1 MNQDTDRF
9 TILNPS
15 LIEDGRTLI
24 LTLDHGKANEM
35 GTDTLHAWAEVTK
48 ALHSGIIRSVIT
60 TSQRLSRSGKPIFIA
75 GADVTERTEWNN
87 EQVKKHVRWQRET
100 LSELRKAPVFHCAL
114 VHGVAL
120 GWGTEFLLCCDY
132 RIGTPTARY
141 GLPETSLG
149 ILPGA
154 GGTTELWM
162 EIGIAH
168 AMRLGMTG
176 EQIGSEEALRIG
188 LIQELSEDYDSGFNR
203 LLTLCKLANRRSPS
217 ALSAFKS
224 ALLMARGMT
233 STERSEL
240 ESAAYEHCVDSGDA
254 AVGRAH
260 FKEIIKGQTPPWSPF
275 KTFSSSIGKD
285 NSCC

>member
-1 MNQDTDRF
+1 MHHETELF
-9 TILNPS
+9 SILNPS
-15 LIEDGRTLI
+15 LIEEGKTLV
-24 LTLDHGKANEM
+24 LSLNHGKANEM
-35 GTDTLHAWAEVTK
+35 GSNTLHAWTEVTK
-48 ALHSGIIRSVIT
+48 ALHTGEIRSVIT

-75 GADVTERTEWNN
+75 GADVTERTEWTN
-87 EQVKKHVRWQRET
+87 EQVKAHVRWQRET
-100 LSELRKAPVFHCAL
+100 LSALRKAPVFHCAL

-132 RIGTPTARY
+132 RIGTPTARF

-176 EQIGSEEALRIG
+176 EQIGSDEANRIG
-188 LIQELSEDYDSGFNR
+188 LIQETSVDYEGGFNR
-203 LLTLCKLANRRSPS
+203 LLELCKLANRRSPS

-224 ALLMARGMT
+224 ALLVARGLT
-233 STERSEL
+233 GAERLKL
-240 ESAAYEHCVDSGDA
+240 EASAYEHCVDSGDA

-260 FKEIIKGQTPPWSPF
+260 FKEIIKGKTPPWSPF
-275 KTFSSSIGKD
+275 QSFSASNTNGD
-285 NSCC
+285 SC

>member
-1 MNQDTDRF
+1 MLNTEQF
-9 TILNPS
+9 SILHPS
-15 LIEDGRTLI
+15 LIEDGRTLV
-24 LTLDHGKANEM
+24 LSLNHGKANEM
-35 GTDTLHAWAEVTK
+35 GSNTLHAWTEVTK
-48 ALHSGIIRSVIT
+48 ALHKGEIRSVIT

-75 GADVTERTEWNN
+75 GADVTERTEWTN
-87 EQVKKHVRWQRET
+87 EKVKSHVRWQRET
-100 LSELRKAPVFHCAL
+100 LSALRKAPVFHCAL

-132 RIGTPTARY
+132 RVGTPTARF

-176 EQIGSEEALRIG
+176 EQIDSNEASRIG
-188 LIQELSEDYDSGFNR
+188 LIQETALDYESGYNR
-203 LLTLCKLANRRSPS
+203 LLELCRLANRRSPS

-224 ALLMARGMT
+224 ALLTARGLT
-233 STERSEL
+233 ANERIEL
-240 ESAAYEHCVDSGDA
+240 EASAYEHCVDSGDA
-254 AVGRAH
+254 AVGRSH
-260 FKEIIKGQTPPWSPF
+260 FKDIIKGNPPPWSPF
-275 KTFSSSIGKD
+275 QPFSTSSTD
-285 NSCC
+285 DTSCG